1 MLSPDSGTMASMNT
15 STPMPPS
22 QWVKL
27 RQNSRHFGRSS
38 TARRM
43 LAPVVVKPDIVSNTA
58 SRYDGIAP
66 EAVKGTAPM
75 SEMRIQLSAT
85 ITKPSRACSSRRRF
99 GRSRIKSPPSRPL
112 PAAVASRVHSSGS
125 P

>member
-58 SRYDGIAP
+58 STKDGISP
-66 EAVKGTAPM
+66 VSINGRQPNILITIQPIAVQ
-75 SEMRIQLSAT
+75 I
-85 ITKPSRACSSRRRF
+85 KPSLA
-99 GRSRIKSPPSRPL
+99 
-112 PAAVASRVHSSGS
+112 
-125 P
+125 